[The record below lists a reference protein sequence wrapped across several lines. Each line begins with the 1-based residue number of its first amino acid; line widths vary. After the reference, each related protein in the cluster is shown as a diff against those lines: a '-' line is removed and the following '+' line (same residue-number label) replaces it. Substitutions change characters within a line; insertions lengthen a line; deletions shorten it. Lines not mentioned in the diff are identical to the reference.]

1 MQTNQDSFIQN
12 LRTSL
17 GKGTTDIQ
25 ARKAAIF
32 TSPER
37 NPDLAQAQTSLLET
51 VKTRDR
57 EQQLKLL
64 NRLVEEGKPLNLRVI
79 PVKDT
84 AEAATAIADLV
95 AETEPEWGDKKSLVQ
110 WDHPLIR
117 ELDLE
122 AALEDQSVP
131 VATAAYTGT
140 EADEN
145 EKAGRRAR
153 IRQQVTEAYIG
164 VTSAD
169 YCLADTA
176 TLVMKSRPGEAR
188 SVSLLPSMHVGVI
201 RLEQI
206 LFDLKEL
213 YALLKWDPDNREPLP
228 HHMVF
233 VSGPSKTAD
242 IELVMVHGAHG
253 PRALVLFVITG

>member
-1 MQTNQDSFIQN
+1 MQTNQENFIQN
-12 LRTSL
+12 LRNSL
-17 GKGTTDIQ
+17 GKGTGDIE

-32 TSPER
+32 TSAKTGLPE
-37 NPDLAQAQTSLLET
+37 AQTRLLDT
-51 VKTRDR
+51 VRTRDR
-57 EQQLKLL
+57 EAQLKLL
-64 NRLVEEGKPLNLRVI
+64 DRLIEEGKPLNLNVV

-84 AEAATAIADLV
+84 AEASAAIAALV
-95 AETEPEWGDKKSLVQ
+95 AETSPEWGDEKSLVQ
-110 WDHPLIR
+110 WDHPLVR
-117 ELDLE
+117 ELNLE
-122 AALEDQSVP
+122 ESLKDQDVP
-131 VATAAYTGT
+131 VSTAAYSGS
-140 EADEN
+140 ESSDE
-145 EKAGRRAR
+145 EKAEKRAE
-153 IRQQVTEAYIG
+153 IRQKVIDAYIG

-188 SVSLLPSMHVGVI
+188 SVSLLPSIHVGVI

-213 YALLKWDPDNREPLP
+213 YALIKWDSDQKEDLP

-233 VSGPSKTAD
+233 ISGPSKTAD

-253 PRALVLFVITG
+253 PRALTLYVITG

>member
-1 MQTNQDSFIQN
+1 MQTNQDAFIQT

-17 GKGTTDIQ
+17 GKGAQDTE
-25 ARKAAIF
+25 ARRAAIF
-32 TSPER
+32 TR
-37 NPDLAQAQTSLLET
+37 KNQDRPDSQAALVDTI
-51 VKTRDR
+51 KARGRD
-57 EQQLKLL
+57 EQLKLL
-64 NRLVEEGKPLNLRVI
+64 DCLIEEGKPLNLTVV

-84 AEAATAIADLV
+84 AAASTAMAQLV
-95 AETEPEWGDKKSLVQ
+95 ADTLPEWGDKKSLVQ
-110 WDHPLIR
+110 WDHPLVQA
-117 ELDLE
+117 LDLE
-122 AALEDQSVP
+122 AALRDQNVP
-131 VATAAYTGT
+131 VSTAAYTGT
-140 EADEN
+140 ENSDR
-145 EKAGRRAR
+145 EKADKRAD
-153 IRQQVTEAYIG
+153 IRQKVIDAYMG

-176 TLVMKSRPGEAR
+176 TLVMKSRPNEAR
-188 SVSLLPSMHVGVI
+188 SVSLLPSIHVGVI

-213 YALLKWDPDNREPLP
+213 YALLKWDPDNKNQLP

-253 PRALVLFVITG
+253 PRALTLYVITG